1 MVKINLPNEYHVK
14 PFKKSLPIK
23 WRKNAKNSYD
33 GVSLNGK
40 YDFNIRKEKWE
51 EGYIWALDVFD
62 HHIKK
67 DHDKAHITS
76 DDFPTLKEAKEEA
89 EGWI

>member
-1 MVKINLPNEYHVK
+1 MKPLPNEYGIK

-40 YDFNIRKEKWE
+40 YDFNIRREKGDE
-51 EGYIWALDVFD
+51 EYIWVVNVFN
-62 HHIKK
+62 HTIKK
-67 DHDKAHITS
+67 DHDKAYIDSFES
-76 DDFPTLKEAKEEA
+76 DSLKEAKEDA